1 MVSKLVAERYS
12 HGLTKTRGLYDIAD
26 AENEQ
31 WEARRQQLNSLGA
44 LSLFT
49 QQEDAVEEKTPK
61 LQFDSVRPIT
71 PINDSIKSAPKTYP
85 SFSKLIYRRI
95 NPRPE
100 WNHISKEDQSS
111 LGAVIMGE
119 VNAIWPVLR
128 RQVSDPF
135 LTHQQNKELQ
145 RRITVHCVTVC
156 EQLFIHYADKVKIL
170 NSRGVFSNPA
180 NLSRIR
186 AQLALDAG
194 KYLNILSIRRH
205 IISDLKKPST
215 KEVITYNRDEVIAPS
230 PVTPMTTESPKQ
242 ELSFRDLV
250 KSSRPRRKMKYQFNL
265 KAEINS
271 MQSQMP
277 TISRSKIH
285 QLQPLAKQ
293 EPFIYAD
300 EQEDESNM
308 EDDSDMIESAR
319 REEKDLE
326 IDDDHISVSSYPII
340 LEHRCPSE
348 PLGQHTLLI
357 EELRQRQEEEDEII
371 MKSPSTILPS
381 RQRIHS
387 VTPIVPLE
395 HQQKCRTSLG
405 LERVL
410 HDDSRDVDSLDPKE
424 DLRLLMERQ
433 ERERKKER
441 ESQERTP
448 TDPSTHIPPLIQA
461 LTRREA
467 QDEKV
472 RKLKIKEKELDMKY
486 KEELEEKMK
495 PLPEPQYPQPAVVQ
509 TKLPGVSNP
518 VDRTAITIRA
528 SDVKLNDHVDLST
541 VTLGSYQPVYNDLK
555 GDISQATVKELDA
568 NLFQG
573 GELKEVYSEIM
584 KTVPNIH
591 QHYDNDPLI
600 VTPGTNVD
608 LSQILASSTLVRPSS
623 QQVINPK
630 LRRYEFDMPWQGQQM
645 MWMKSTTHPQSGYP
659 ESDASSM
666 TQAHGECVMPFHRF
680 TPSQLNHPGV
690 EKGSRAYA
698 SWLQWWKNT
707 INTDD
712 FFKYLSTQDTDFLS
726 VLFHF
731 YDSDAA
737 DSETESMRTAKMDAQ
752 KERDKKLTALKK
764 EKEEF
769 VAGLWN
775 VKAVTLGGLG
785 KDPEMEEEE
794 FSDFG
799 TPRLSDRS
807 QSISQL
813 GSRSMR
819 DSGTPRSTRSRAR
832 TRDEKLISKVMF
844 ANQLKNEY
852 SRKTAFP
859 QHTNSN
865 ALQASSSSSFG
876 ETLSTESASFGFP
889 RKFGIGSDQASSDS
903 NFDYSTS
910 NSSVSCGTLETAES
924 LYTTLKELHDGSD
937 LTDSDSTLVPSTGV
951 RKTKKKHQMPP
962 ARSAM
967 FENLLKILPIQLHD
981 KFAAYGSGNIKFSDM
996 SLGNETDTTETTI
1009 DCVSESIS
1017 SSSNDLVDKCDELQ
1031 QCEYDKEIDNDKIIG
1046 DSSGLPQSGTSTT
1059 GEEST
1064 SGYFSTS
1071 GGHMNNIV
1079 EELIEEQLE
1088 TEEDIMSKE
1097 SCSEDDIKDNE
1108 NQKKCEILDMGYE
1121 THTEGYKRKKT
1132 LNRSL
1137 LRTEKP
1143 VTTTEFLTRLN
1154 AYSHMTKLIAE
1165 NCQNRSESMHKGTTV
1180 SSKSHADSREV
1191 STPSLTI
1198 QERLEIVWQKL
1209 KMPDSQKLNFALKY
1223 SSDKYIKKLPEIVRS
1238 WERVTDFI
1246 LQREKLMTNLEVFEK
1261 EASDPNRFFERGHRG
1276 SSAMRLDEAK
1286 MRANLHRKLEA
1297 VESTIKS
1304 CLISLK
1310 SRFSDTV
1317 TYNGRPYLEKMGWDK
1332 IEMLYF
1338 LQQERRCTMLKD
1350 HGHPEQLDLFLHVNQ
1365 QTTPNILPPSGRRYI
1380 KLPLKSVKLTG
1391 P

>member
-819 DSGTPRSTRSRAR
+819 DSGTPRSTRS
-832 TRDEKLISKVMF
+832 
-844 ANQLKNEY
+844 
-852 SRKTAFP
+852 
-859 QHTNSN
+859 
-865 ALQASSSSSFG
+865 
-876 ETLSTESASFGFP
+876 
-889 RKFGIGSDQASSDS
+889 
-903 NFDYSTS
+903 
-910 NSSVSCGTLETAES
+910 
-924 LYTTLKELHDGSD
+924 
-937 LTDSDSTLVPSTGV
+937 
-951 RKTKKKHQMPP
+951 
-962 ARSAM
+962 
-967 FENLLKILPIQLHD
+967 
-981 KFAAYGSGNIKFSDM
+981 
-996 SLGNETDTTETTI
+996 
-1009 DCVSESIS
+1009 
-1017 SSSNDLVDKCDELQ
+1017 
-1031 QCEYDKEIDNDKIIG
+1031 
-1046 DSSGLPQSGTSTT
+1046 
-1059 GEEST
+1059 
-1064 SGYFSTS
+1064 
-1071 GGHMNNIV
+1071 
-1079 EELIEEQLE
+1079 
-1088 TEEDIMSKE
+1088 
-1097 SCSEDDIKDNE
+1097 
-1108 NQKKCEILDMGYE
+1108 
-1121 THTEGYKRKKT
+1121 
-1132 LNRSL
+1132 
-1137 LRTEKP
+1137 
-1143 VTTTEFLTRLN
+1143 
-1154 AYSHMTKLIAE
+1154 
-1165 NCQNRSESMHKGTTV
+1165 ESMHKGTTV